1 MSNTPYGSS
10 NTYTDTTS
18 NSLGTSLVQTAYD
31 RYVEFALRAVPLIRD
46 VADKRPVQQA
56 MPGSSVV
63 FQLYSDLAKA
73 TTPLSETVD
82 PDAVG
87 FGNTTS
93 VPVTLAEYGN
103 ASLAT
108 RKLELFSLSDVDPA
122 IADIIAFNM
131 ADSID
136 EVALTELIK
145 GNNVIYG
152 DGTSTNTVSVQ
163 GGITSADVRKA
174 VAKLRTN
181 KAVPRVDDLYWTG
194 IHPEV
199 SHDLRAETGA
209 GGWREAHVYN
219 ESGAG
224 ELWPGAIGVYEGAM
238 YVESPRLF
246 SGVVNGIQAYNGA
259 TTGTVSPSVAPTTY
273 TATGTGNNTELTL
286 AFAAAI
292 PTAVQVG
299 FVVSGTNTA
308 GGATAPG
315 AQVSASAYARVTAIS
330 ADRKTVTLDKANTGA
345 VSTTITFTATTKVY
359 TTIVAGKQAL
369 AEAVAEEPH
378 VVIGPV
384 VDKLMR
390 FRPIGWYGVLG
401 FKIYRQE
408 SLYRIETSSSISS

>member
-10 NTYTDTTS
+10 NGYTDTSGT
-18 NSLGTSLVQTAYD
+18 SLGTSLVQAAYD

-63 FQLYSDLAKA
+63 FQLYSDLNKA
-73 TTPLSETVD
+73 TSVLSETVD

-93 VPVTLAEYGN
+93 VPVTLNEYGN
-103 ASLAT
+103 AALAT

-136 EVALTELIK
+136 EVAQTTLRQ
-145 GNNVIYG
+145 GPNVIYG
-152 DGTSTNTVSVQ
+152 DGTSTNSVTTA
-163 GGITSADVRKA
+163 GTISSADVRKA
-174 VAKLRTN
+174 VAKLRTG
-181 KAVPRVDDLYWTG
+181 KAVPRVDDLYWCG

-224 ELWPGAIGVYEGAM
+224 ELWPGSIGTYEGAM

-246 SGVVNGIQAYNGA
+246 SGVVDGVQKYEGA
-259 TTGTVSPSVAPTTY
+259 TTSTTISGG
-273 TATGTGNNTELTL
+273 TGTGSSGGFTLT
-286 AFAAAI
+286 FASAI
-292 PTAVQVG
+292 PATVQVG
-299 FVVSGTNTA
+299 YVVSGTNTA

-315 AQVSASAYARVTAIS
+315 AGVAAATYARVTAIS
-330 ADRKTVTLDKANTGA
+330 SDLKTVTVDLAHTGA
-345 VSTTITFTATTKVY
+345 VSATITFTATTKVY
-359 TTIVAGKQAL
+359 RTLVAGKQAL
-369 AEAVAEEPH
+369 AEAIAEEPH

-401 FKIYRQE
+401 FARYRDAA
-408 SLYRIETSSSISS
+408 LYRIESSSTIAS